1 MKLLIVA
8 DGARDEASLPPL
20 IESIL
25 GRPIEFEFKPWG
37 RLHHEGSQRGYG
49 RKLAYSIGQARS
61 RRADG
66 LVAVVD
72 RDKDRSG
79 QRGRDLT
86 EAREA
91 ERQSGREIF
100 PTVLGVADPHV
111 DVWLLDDP
119 VAVRQGLGLSSD
131 AEIINVRR
139 EKDPKGELDK
149 RIGAKNDRDRM
160 ETLKAIAAQVSPKR
174 CAHASETGLK
184 SFVEDCQREL
194 ANLPK

>member
-25 GRPIEFEFKPWG
+25 GRPIDAEFKPWG

-61 RRADG
+61 RGADG

-72 RDKDRSG
+72 RDKDRAG

-86 EAREA
+86 QAREA
-91 ERQSGREIF
+91 ERQSGRQF

-111 DVWLLDDP
+111 DVWLLDDH
-119 VAVRQGLGLSSD
+119 VAVRLGLGLSSD
-131 AEIINVRR
+131 AEIINVRKA
-139 EKDPKGELDK
+139 KDPKTELDK
-149 RIGAKNDRDRM
+149 LKKPTDDRDLFDV
-160 ETLKAIAAQVSPKR
+160 LKAIAAGVEPKR
-174 CAHASETGLK
+174 CAHAGEIGLQ
-184 SFVEDCQREL
+184 SFAKDCQSEL
-194 ANLPK
+194 ANLPE